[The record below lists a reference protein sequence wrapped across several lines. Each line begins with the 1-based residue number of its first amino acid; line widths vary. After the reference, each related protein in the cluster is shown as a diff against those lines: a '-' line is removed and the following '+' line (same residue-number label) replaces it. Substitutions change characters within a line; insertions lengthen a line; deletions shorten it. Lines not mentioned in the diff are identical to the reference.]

1 MKSFYKFQEDA
12 SSQAQ
17 SAISG
22 SGSFKGSSDA
32 TNFKYDRGFKK
43 RPSTGLGNYALDKA
57 KAAGGAV
64 ASAAGRGAGRAAS
77 AIKDRMGRPRPAKP
91 DGPGKRPDR
100 EPNTYR
106 KKFAAA
112 KQQRQLPPGREQRA
126 LPPAKE
132 KSMVAKKTAASK
144 QPPQHKQIDARPAT
158 TAMSGSRQKPA
169 IKPGTER
176 KALSPAKSNLSRDN
190 QGVQKVNVKVEP
202 QKALPPSEGKPMMSG
217 GARPRI
223 APKPQKALAPA
234 RG

>member
-106 KKFAAA
+106 KKFAA
-112 KQQRQLPPGREQRA
+112 KQQRQQPPGREQRA

-132 KSMVAKKTAASK
+132 KSMVAKKTAAAK
-144 QPPQHKQIDARPAT
+144 QPPQHKQITARPAS
-158 TAMSGSRQKPA
+158 TAMAGSRQRPA
-169 IKPGTER
+169 IRPAPER
-176 KALSPAKSNLSRDN
+176 KALP
-190 QGVQKVNVKVEP
+190 QGQERKVLP
-202 QKALPPSEGKPMMSG
+202 QGQRRIAAQPVRKALPPGNG
-217 GARPRI
+217 
-223 APKPQKALAPA
+223 
-234 RG
+234 

>member
-1 MKSFYKFQEDA
+1 MKSFYQFQEDA

-17 SAISG
+17 SAVSG

-32 TNFKYDRGFKK
+32 GGPENEFNRFKK
-43 RPSTGLGNYALDKA
+43 RPSTGLGRYALDKA
-57 KAAGGAV
+57 KAAGG
-64 ASAAGRGAGRAAS
+64 

-106 KKFAAA
+106 KKFAA

-126 LPPAKE
+126 LPPGKE
-132 KSMVAKKTAASK
+132 KLMVAKRTAASK
-144 QPPQHKQIDARPAT
+144 QPPQRQQIAARPAT
-158 TAMSGSRQKPA
+158 TAMAGSRQKA
-169 IKPGTER
+169 IG
-176 KALSPAKSNLSRDN
+176 PAKNNLSRDN

-202 QKALPPSEGKPMMSG
+202 QKALPPSESRPMSG
-217 GARPRI
+217 GARPKI
-223 APKPQKALAPA
+223 APKPQKALPPA

>member
-1 MKSFYKFQEDA
+1 MKSFYQFQEDS

-32 TNFKYDRGFKK
+32 PDIRYDRGFKK

-57 KAAGGAV
+57 KAVGG
-64 ASAAGRGAGRAAS
+64 

-106 KKFAAA
+106 KKFAA

-202 QKALPPSEGKPMMSG
+202 QKALPPGEGKPMMSG

>member
-1 MKSFYKFQEDA
+1 MKSFYQFQEDA

-17 SAISG
+17 SAVSA

-32 TNFKYDRGFKK
+32 DGPENEFNRFKK
-43 RPSTGLGNYALDKA
+43 RPSTGLGKYTWDKT
-57 KAAGGAV
+57 KAA
-64 ASAAGRGAGRAAS
+64 AG

-106 KKFAAA
+106 KKFAA
-112 KQQRQLPPGREQRA
+112 KQQRQQPPGREQRA
-126 LPPAKE
+126 LPPGKE
-132 KSMVAKKTAASK
+132 KSMVAKRTAASK

-169 IKPGTER
+169 IRPGTER

-202 QKALPPSEGKPMMSG
+202 QKAFPPGEGKPMSG
-217 GARPRI
+217 GTRPKI

>member
-1 MKSFYKFQEDA
+1 MKSFYQFQEDA

-17 SAISG
+17 SAVSA
-22 SGSFKGSSDA
+22 SGSFKGDSGYRPGGTDQS
-32 TNFKYDRGFKK
+32 FKK
-43 RPSTGLGNYALDKA
+43 RPSTGLGKYALDKA
-57 KAAGGAV
+57 KAAGG
-64 ASAAGRGAGRAAS
+64 

-106 KKFAAA
+106 KKFAA

-144 QPPQHKQIDARPAT
+144 QPPQHKQITARPAS
-158 TAMSGSRQKPA
+158 TAMAGSRQKA
-169 IKPGTER
+169 IG
-176 KALSPAKSNLSRDN
+176 PAKNNLSRDN

-202 QKALPPSEGKPMMSG
+202 QKALPPGEGKPMSG

>member
-1 MKSFYKFQEDA
+1 MKSFYQFQEDA

-17 SAISG
+17 SAVSG
-22 SGSFKGSSDA
+22 SGSFKGGSDA
-32 TNFKYDRGFKK
+32 PDIRYDKGFKK
-43 RPSTGLGNYALDKA
+43 RHSTGLGNYALDKA
-57 KAAGGAV
+57 KAAGG
-64 ASAAGRGAGRAAS
+64 

-106 KKFAAA
+106 KKFATA
-112 KQQRQLPPGREQRA
+112 KQQRQLPPGREQKA
-126 LPPAKE
+126 LPPGKE
-132 KSMVAKKTAASK
+132 KSMVAKRTAAAK
-144 QPPQHKQIDARPAT
+144 QPPQHKQITARPAS
-158 TAMSGSRQKPA
+158 TAMAGSRQKPA

-176 KALSPAKSNLSRDN
+176 KALSPTKSNLSRDN

-202 QKALPPSEGKPMMSG
+202 QKALPPGEGKPMSG

-223 APKPQKALAPA
+223 APKPQKVLAPA

>member
-1 MKSFYKFQEDA
+1 MKSFYQFQEDA

-57 KAAGGAV
+57 KAAGGA
-64 ASAAGRGAGRAAS
+64 
-77 AIKDRMGRPRPAKP
+77 IKDRMGRPRPAKP

-112 KQQRQLPPGREQRA
+112 KQQRQLPPGREQKA

-132 KSMVAKKTAASK
+132 KSMVAKKTAAAK
-144 QPPQHKQIDARPAT
+144 QPPQHKQITARPAS
-158 TAMSGSRQKPA
+158 TAMAGSRQKPA

-202 QKALPPSEGKPMMSG
+202 QKALPPGEGKPMSG

>member
-1 MKSFYKFQEDA
+1 MKSFYQFQEDA

-17 SAISG
+17 SAVSA
-22 SGSFKGSSDA
+22 SGSFKGGSDA
-32 TNFKYDRGFKK
+32 PDIENKFDRFKK

-57 KAAGGAV
+57 KAAGG
-64 ASAAGRGAGRAAS
+64 

-106 KKFAAA
+106 KKFAA

-132 KSMVAKKTAASK
+132 KSMVAKKTAAAK
-144 QPPQHKQIDARPAT
+144 QPPQHKQITARPAS
-158 TAMSGSRQKPA
+158 TAMAGSRQKPA

-202 QKALPPSEGKPMMSG
+202 QKALPPGEEKPMMSG

>member
-1 MKSFYKFQEDA
+1 MKSFYQFQEDA

-17 SAISG
+17 SAVSA
-22 SGSFKGSSDA
+22 SGSFKGGSDA
-32 TNFKYDRGFKK
+32 PDIENKFDRFKK

-106 KKFAAA
+106 KKFAA

-132 KSMVAKKTAASK
+132 KSMVAKKTAAAK
-144 QPPQHKQIDARPAT
+144 QPPQHKQITARPAS
-158 TAMSGSRQKPA
+158 TAMAGSRQKPA

-202 QKALPPSEGKPMMSG
+202 QKALPPGEEKPMMSG

>member
-1 MKSFYKFQEDA
+1 MKSFYQFQEDA

-17 SAISG
+17 SAVSA
-22 SGSFKGSSDA
+22 SGSFKGGSDA
-32 TNFKYDRGFKK
+32 PDIENKFDRFKK

-57 KAAGGAV
+57 KAAGG
-64 ASAAGRGAGRAAS
+64 

-106 KKFAAA
+106 KKFAA

-144 QPPQHKQIDARPAT
+144 QPPQHKQISARPAS
-158 TAMSGSRQKPA
+158 TAMAGSRQKA
-169 IKPGTER
+169 IG
-176 KALSPAKSNLSRDN
+176 PAKNNLSRDN

-202 QKALPPSEGKPMMSG
+202 QKALPPGEGKPMSG